1 MAKWVRSYPFVESK
15 LMSLLHTIVSFIV
28 ALGVLIVVHE
38 YGHYLVARLCRVKVL
53 RFSVGF
59 GRPLMTRRL
68 GADQTE
74 WVIAAVPF
82 GGYVKMLDER
92 EGPVAPEEAHRAFNR
107 QSVWR
112 RFFIVI
118 AGPAFNF
125 LFAILVYCGLYMH
138 GLPEAR
144 PVLAAPPAESIAAL
158 AGLRAGDTV
167 RAVDGQSVT
176 TWQEVRWRVLQAAL
190 QREPVRLETINER
203 GHIAAA
209 TLDLSGY
216 PAAEVEADALERIG
230 LRLYRPPL
238 DPVLGQVVAGGPA
251 ERAGLASGDRI
262 VSAAGKPVG
271 SWEALVEAVRAH
283 PGVPLEL
290 VVERQGA
297 RRTVEVLPD
306 VVEAGDARIG
316 RINAGPHVPASHAEK
331 MLVRV
336 QYGPLESLTR
346 AVGKTTDIAV
356 FSLKMLGRMLVGEV
370 SWKHLS
376 GPVTIADFAGQS
388 ASLGWISYLTFLA
401 LISISLGVLN
411 LLPIP
416 LLDGG
421 HLMYYAIEIVKGRPV
436 SERAMELGQ
445 RVGLALLLVMMAFA
459 FYNDLNRLLTG

>member
-1 MAKWVRSYPFVESK
+1 MN
-15 LMSLLHTIVSFIV
+15 LLHTIAAFIV

-38 YGHYLVARLCRVKVL
+38 YGHYLVARLCGVKVL

-59 GRPLMTRRL
+59 GRSLYVKRI
-68 GADQTE
+68 GKDQTE

-92 EGPVAPEEAHRAFNR
+92 EGPVAPQDAPRAFNR

-112 RFFIVI
+112 RFAIVL
-118 AGPAFNF
+118 AGPLFNF
-125 LFAILVYCGLYMH
+125 AFAILVYAGLFMH

-144 PVLAAPPAESIAAL
+144 PVLAEPPAGSAAAL
-158 AGLRAGDTV
+158 AGLRGGDTV
-167 RAVDGQSVT
+167 RAVGDEQIA
-176 TWQEVRWRVLQAAL
+176 TWQELRWRVLQAAL
-190 QREPVRLETINER
+190 QRETLRLETLSER
-203 GHIAAA
+203 GHIASVS
-209 TLDLSGY
+209 LDLRAF
-216 PAAEVEADALERIG
+216 PADEVESDAMEHVG

-238 DPVLGQVVAGGPA
+238 DPVLGQVLAGGAA
-251 ERAGLASGDRI
+251 ERAGLAAGDR
-262 VSAAGKPVG
+262 VVRLDGAPLA
-271 SWEALVEAVRAH
+271 SWDALVAAVRAS
-283 PGVPLEL
+283 PGKPLRLTIERDDTTRTLEVVPDAVGPAE
-290 VVERQGA
+290 A
-297 RRTVEVLPD
+297 RV
-306 VVEAGDARIG
+306 GRIG
-316 RINAGPHVPASHAEK
+316 AAPRVPPSHAEK

-336 QYGPLESLTR
+336 QHGVAESFTK
-346 AVGKTTDIAV
+346 AVAKTADISI
-356 FSLKMLGRMLVGEV
+356 FSLKMLGKMLLGEV

-388 ASLGWISYLTFLA
+388 AQMGWISYLTFLA

-421 HLMYYAIEIVKGRPV
+421 HLMYYLIEIVKGRPV

>member
-1 MAKWVRSYPFVESK
+1 MN
-15 LMSLLHTIVSFIV
+15 LLHTIAAFIV

-38 YGHYLVARLCRVKVL
+38 YGHYLVARLCGVKVL

-59 GRPLMTRRL
+59 GRSLYVKRI
-68 GADQTE
+68 GKDQTE

-92 EGPVAPEEAHRAFNR
+92 EGDVAPHERARAFNR

-112 RFFIVI
+112 RFAIVL
-118 AGPAFNF
+118 AGPLFNF
-125 LFAILVYCGLYMH
+125 AFAIAVYAGLFMH

-144 PVLAAPPAESIAAL
+144 PVLAEPPAGSAAAL
-158 AGLRAGDTV
+158 AGLRGGDTV
-167 RAVDGQSVT
+167 RAVGDEQIA
-176 TWQEVRWRVLQAAL
+176 TWQELRWRVLQAAL
-190 QREPVRLETINER
+190 QRETLRLETLSER
-203 GHIAAA
+203 GHIASVS
-209 TLDLSGY
+209 LDLRAF
-216 PAAEVEADALERIG
+216 PADEVESDAMEHVG

-238 DPVLGQVVAGGPA
+238 DPVLGQVLAGGAA
-251 ERAGLASGDRI
+251 ERAGLAAGDR
-262 VSAAGKPVG
+262 VVRLDGAPLA
-271 SWEALVEAVRAH
+271 SWDALVAAVRAS
-283 PGVPLEL
+283 PGKPLRLTIERDDTTRTLEVVPDAVGPAE
-290 VVERQGA
+290 A
-297 RRTVEVLPD
+297 RV
-306 VVEAGDARIG
+306 GRIG
-316 RINAGPHVPASHAEK
+316 AAPRVPPSHAEK

-336 QYGPLESLTR
+336 QHGVAESFTK
-346 AVGKTTDIAV
+346 AVAKTADISI
-356 FSLKMLGRMLVGEV
+356 FSLKMLGKMLLGEV

-388 ASLGWISYLTFLA
+388 AQMGWISYLTFLA

-421 HLMYYAIEIVKGRPV
+421 HLMYYLIEIVKGRPV